1 MQSLLAT
8 IQQWHI
14 HPVVDHFTVA
24 IFILAVIT
32 DLVASLFSNRLWLR
46 YAALAL
52 VIVAAGFA
60 WGSSVSGGWEADKVW
75 KAVKAAGGP
84 AFAILQRHAEL
95 GDDIIPWVI
104 TALAIWRLGVQA
116 LGFIASSRP
125 LYLIVAIA
133 ALVLVSYQGYLGGE
147 LVYDYGVGTATF
159 AGAAQASTPH
169 ATETPSGPATPIPT
183 VYVPAATATPAAAA
197 GPGASASAGA
207 PRSEGGGAGIA
218 GASPAPS
225 GSGMPAP
232 TPAGAEPSAPSAAPS
247 AAPAPSA
254 SATAGGSASKDDDLK
269 ASSGA
274 PGTPGTT
281 IRPPDPHTGAT
292 SL

>member
-14 HPVVDHFTVA
+14 HPVIDHFTVA
-24 IFILAVIT
+24 IFVLAVIT
-32 DLVASLFSNRLWLR
+32 DLVASLFSSRPWLR

-52 VIVAAGFA
+52 TIVAAGAA

-75 KAVKAAGGP
+75 KAVKAGGGP
-84 AFAILQRHAEL
+84 AFAVLQRHAEL
-95 GDDIIPWVI
+95 GDDILPWVI
-104 TALAIWRLGVQA
+104 TALAVWRIGVQA

-125 LYLIVAIA
+125 LYLLVAIA

-147 LVYDYGVGTATF
+147 LVYDYGVGTAAFGGGT
-159 AGAAQASTPH
+159 QAPAPA

-183 VYVPAATATPAAAA
+183 VFVPAAAA
-197 GPGASASAGA
+197 
-207 PRSEGGGAGIA
+207 
-218 GASPAPS
+218 
-225 GSGMPAP
+225 
-232 TPAGAEPSAPSAAPS
+232 TPSAP

-254 SATAGGSASKDDDLK
+254 STPPSAGGGSAGTSSTPSAPPAAAEPSAPAAPPSPAAAPGAAATAGGSASSKADDLK
-269 ASSGA
+269 ASSAA
-274 PGTPGTT
+274 PGAPGTT